1 MTERPSTWHGS
12 CRELLGPYQLNLAEL
27 TRCAVAR
34 HSDPD
39 RDQEREARTPFAGLQ
54 RSWQNLSMIESSRR
68 HGHLDSRLRINGLRP
83 RDLWDRSL
91 TVIRPVPIAS
101 VS

>member
-1 MTERPSTWHGS
+1 MTEKPSAWRCN

-27 TRCAVAR
+27 TRCAVCGVAR
-34 HSDPD
+34 HSDPNG
-39 RDQEREARTPFAGLQ
+39 DQEREARTPFAGLQ

-68 HGHLDSRLRINGLRP
+68 HGHLDSRLR
-83 RDLWDRSL
+83 DLWDSSL
-91 TVIRPVPIAS
+91 TVVSPVPIAS

>member
-1 MTERPSTWHGS
+1 MALQLPGFV
-12 CRELLGPYQLNLAEL
+12 GAYQLNLAEL

-39 RDQEREARTPFAGLQ
+39 CDQGREARTPFAGLE
-54 RSWQNLSMIESSRR
+54 RNWQNLSMIESSRR
-68 HGHLDSRLRINGLRP
+68 HGHLDSRLRIIGLRP
-83 RDLWDRSL
+83 RDLCNRSL
-91 TVIRPVPIAS
+91 TVVSPVPIAS

>member
-1 MTERPSTWHGS
+1 MKEKPSAWHCN

-27 TRCAVAR
+27 TRCAVCGVAR
-34 HSDPD
+34 HSDPN
-39 RDQEREARTPFAGLQ
+39 RDQEREARTPFACLQ

-68 HGHLDSRLRINGLRP
+68 HGHLDSRLR
-83 RDLWDRSL
+83 DLWDRSL
-91 TVIRPVPIAS
+91 TVVSPVSIAS